1 MYSQLWLSWIYA
13 YEVEMDLV
21 FDSLVIKDLPYG
33 WLRRSISI
41 GFLPSVSTYGAIE
54 LIQLSADLIC

>member
-41 GFLPSVSTYGAIE
+41 SLLPSVSTYVAIE
-54 LIQLSADLIC
+54 LIQLNADLIC

>member
-1 MYSQLWLSWIYA
+1 M
-13 YEVEMDLV
+13 